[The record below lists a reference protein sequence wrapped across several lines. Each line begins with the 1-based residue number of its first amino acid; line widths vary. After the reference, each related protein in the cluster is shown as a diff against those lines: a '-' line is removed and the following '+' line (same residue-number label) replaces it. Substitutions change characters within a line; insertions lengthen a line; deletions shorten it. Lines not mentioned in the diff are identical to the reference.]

1 MGDTLRLLQ
10 HDFLSSI
17 PTIVFVILLL
27 IILERLF
34 FRPIAKTME
43 KRAER
48 TVGALERAKEWVGAA
63 EAKSR
68 QYESALLAAR
78 QELYHRS
85 QEERQK
91 ALAER
96 EKALKA
102 ARERSEELVK
112 NAQQALATEVS
123 VAKQQL
129 SSSCQTLAEEIAE
142 ILLAES
148 AVPTADRGNRS

>member
-27 IILERLF
+27 AILERLF

-48 TVGALERAKEWVGAA
+48 TVGALERAKEQVAAA

-78 QELYHRS
+78 QELYDRS

-96 EKALKA
+96 EAALRT
-102 ARERSEELVK
+102 ARERAEELVK
-112 NAQQALATEVS
+112 NAQQALANEVS
-123 VAKQQL
+123 LARQQL
-129 SSSCQTLAEEIAE
+129 SSSCQALAEEITE
-142 ILLAES
+142 TLLAES
-148 AVPTADRGNRS
+148 AVPTAGGGNRS

>member
-34 FRPIAKTME
+34 FRPIAKTLE
-43 KRAER
+43 KRAEEQ
-48 TVGALERAKEWVGAA
+48 VSAA

-68 QYESALLAAR
+68 QYESALAAAR
-78 QELYHRS
+78 QELYNRA

-96 EKALKA
+96 EKMLKM
-102 ARERSEELVK
+102 ARERADELVK

-123 VAKQQL
+123 IAKQQL
-129 SSSCQTLAEEIAE
+129 SSSCQALAEEIIE
-142 ILLAES
+142 TLLAES
-148 AVPTADRGNRS
+148 AVPTADGGNRS

>member
-34 FRPIAKTME
+34 FRPIAKTLE

-48 TVGALERAKEWVGAA
+48 TVGALERAKEQVSAA

-68 QYESALLAAR
+68 QYESALAAAR
-78 QELYHRS
+78 QELYNR
-85 QEERQK
+85 
-91 ALAER
+91 AD
-96 EKALKA
+96 
-102 ARERSEELVK
+102 ELVK

-123 VAKQQL
+123 IAKQQL
-129 SSSCQTLAEEIAE
+129 SSSCQALAEEIVE
-142 ILLAES
+142 TLLAES
-148 AVPTADRGNRS
+148 AVPTADGGNRS